1 MQCKYLDGDIEPS
14 ILDYSKLLSYFYE
27 MLPSDRRYS
36 PVLAAQNEAAN
47 RQFILLVFPS
57 ETVTR
62 LALSQIAY

>member
-14 ILDYSKLLSYFYE
+14 ILNYSKLLSYFYE

-36 PVLAAQNEAAN
+36 PDLAAQNEAAD
-47 RQFILLVFPS
+47 RQFTLLVFPS
-57 ETVTR
+57 ATVTR